1 MVVSRCDCGLGNG
14 HTACTA
20 LVNQLPTCVKFRWSS
35 ARYKFPVAN
44 IVIAIIIM
52 KITTTIKVIIKKMII
67 KEIIIND
74 RPIGLGLPTR
84 ESWPKKH

>member
-1 MVVSRCDCGLGNG
+1 
-14 HTACTA
+14 
-20 LVNQLPTCVKFRWSS
+20 
-35 ARYKFPVAN
+35 
-44 IVIAIIIM
+44 M

-84 ESWPKKH
+84 ESWPKKL

>member
-1 MVVSRCDCGLGNG
+1 MAIP
-14 HTACTA
+14 ACTA

-35 ARYKFPVAN
+35 ARYKFVVAN
-44 IVIAIIIM
+44 IVIHVAIIIM

-67 KEIIIND
+67 KEILIND